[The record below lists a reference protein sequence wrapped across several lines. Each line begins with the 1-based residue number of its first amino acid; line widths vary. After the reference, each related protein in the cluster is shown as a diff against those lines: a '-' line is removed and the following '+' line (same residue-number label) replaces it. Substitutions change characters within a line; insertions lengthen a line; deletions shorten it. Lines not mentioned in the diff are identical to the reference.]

1 MFEISKAIVKAPPTE
16 GSIVPDELGRTP
28 FEHKDLAGLDNFN
41 AQLPQHVM
49 DLTKVAQFAAEV
61 GLDKVL
67 RWKPRLVSTFSVL
80 NSMAVR

>member
-1 MFEISKAIVKAPPTE
+1 MLEISKAIVHAQPKE
-16 GSIVPDELGRTP
+16 GSVIPDGFGRTP

-41 AQLPQHVM
+41 VQLPQQVM

-67 RWKPRLVSTFSVL
+67 RWKPRLVRAFSVL
-80 NSMAVR
+80 NNRAIC